1 MTIDSL
7 REFGANVDEGLE
19 RCMGMEDFYIEM
31 IELGMSDERFE
42 LLGRNLEAKD
52 LEEAFETVHA
62 LKGVIGN
69 LALGPLYET
78 ICELTEHLRGRDE
91 IDYKPLYDKLIE
103 QRDQV
108 KELK

>member
-1 MTIDSL
+1 MTIDTL

-31 IELGMSDERFE
+31 VELGLNDERFDQ
-42 LLGRNLEAKD
+42 LKPALEQKD
-52 LEEAFETVHA
+52 MQQAFELVHA

-78 ICELTEHLRGRDE
+78 IIEITEHLRAKDD
-91 IDYKPLYDKLIE
+91 IDYMPLYEKLIM
-103 QRDQV
+103 Q
-108 KELK
+108 KEKILNLK

>member
-1 MTIDSL
+1 MTIDTL

-31 IELGMSDERFE
+31 VELGLNDERFDQ
-42 LLGRNLEAKD
+42 LGPVLEQKD
-52 LEEAFETVHA
+52 MQQAFDIVHA

-78 ICELTEHLRGRDE
+78 IVEITEHLRAKDD
-91 IDYKPLYDKLIE
+91 IDYKPLYDKLIM
-103 QRDQV
+103 Q
-108 KELK
+108 KEKILNLK

>member
-7 REFGANVDEGLE
+7 RNYGANVEEGLE

-42 LLGRNLEAKD
+42 TLEQNLQAKD

-69 LALGPLYET
+69 LALTPLYET
-78 ICELTEHLRGRDE
+78 ICEMTEHLRNKEE
-91 IDYKPLYDKLIE
+91 IDYKPLYNKLIE
-103 QRDQV
+103 QRNQV

>member
-69 LALGPLYET
+69 LALGPLYDT
-78 ICELTEHLRGRDE
+78 ICELTEHLRGQYE

-103 QRDQV
+103 QRNQV